1 MADGQQRMRDL
12 IEQVR
17 YHNYRYHV
25 LDDPVISD
33 AEFDLL
39 VRELQG
45 IEAAHPDWI
54 SPDSP
59 TQRIGGQVSA
69 AFEKVRHPQ
78 PILSLAN
85 AYGPDQVRAWVE
97 RVAKLLPDGKTIAD
111 LAFTVEPKFDGL
123 TVVLRY
129 EDGLLVQG
137 ATRGDGEVG
146 EDITTNLRTIAA
158 VPLRIPVAPG
168 APSAPPRLV
177 VRGEA
182 YFALDQFERLNRK
195 LQEAGEKPFA
205 NPRNAAAG
213 SLRQLDPRVTA
224 QRPLSVFCYAI
235 VDAVGLTLRTQ
246 WDTLD
251 YLRSMG
257 FPVSPDAVL
266 LASIEQVL
274 GYWDEWMARRDRLN
288 YEADGMVIK
297 IDDLAISSALGV
309 VGKDPRGALAC
320 KFPAREA
327 TTRLIDVTIN
337 VGRTGSLAPTAV
349 LEPVEI
355 GGITVQHATL
365 HNFDDIARKDIRIG
379 DMVRI
384 KRAGDVI
391 PYVIGPIIDLR
402 VGSERPIQPPT
413 ACPSCREP
421 LVRAGDEVAI
431 YCDNPGCPAQL
442 VRRIEYWVSR
452 SAMDIVGL
460 GTRIVE
466 QLVDADLVHDVAD
479 LYAVKVEDLLQL
491 EGFADKKA
499 RNLVAAIQDS
509 KTQPLHRVLTALGIR
524 SVGATVTQALV
535 GPSSVGC
542 THPRRFPSLEALAA
556 ASSEDVQAIPG
567 IGPHTAWNIIR
578 WFAAEPNRA
587 LIRKLEAAGI
597 RVRAEPAR
605 AAQPVGPLS
614 LAGKTFVIT
623 GTLPTL
629 SREQARELIEK
640 HGGKVSE
647 SVSSNTDYL
656 LFGEKPGSKLA
667 RAQTLAI
674 PVIDEAALRSMVQA

>member
-1 MADGQQRMRDL
+1 
-12 IEQVR
+12 
-17 YHNYRYHV
+17 
-25 LDDPVISD
+25 
-33 AEFDLL
+33 
-39 VRELQG
+39 
-45 IEAAHPDWI
+45 
-54 SPDSP
+54 
-59 TQRIGGQVSA
+59 
-69 AFEKVRHPQ
+69 
-78 PILSLAN
+78 
-85 AYGPDQVRAWVE
+85 
-97 RVAKLLPDGKTIAD
+97 
-111 LAFTVEPKFDGL
+111 
-123 TVVLRY
+123 
-129 EDGLLVQG
+129 
-137 ATRGDGEVG
+137 
-146 EDITTNLRTIAA
+146 
-158 VPLRIPVAPG
+158 
-168 APSAPPRLV
+168 
-177 VRGEA
+177 
-182 YFALDQFERLNRK
+182 
-195 LQEAGEKPFA
+195 
-205 NPRNAAAG
+205 
-213 SLRQLDPRVTA
+213 
-224 QRPLSVFCYAI
+224 
-235 VDAVGLTLRTQ
+235 
-246 WDTLD
+246 
-251 YLRSMG
+251 
-257 FPVSPDAVL
+257 
-266 LASIEQVL
+266 
-274 GYWDEWMARRDRLN
+274 
-288 YEADGMVIK
+288 
-297 IDDLAISSALGV
+297 
-309 VGKDPRGALAC
+309 
-320 KFPAREA
+320 
-327 TTRLIDVTIN
+327 
-337 VGRTGSLAPTAV
+337 
-349 LEPVEI
+349 VEI

-421 LVRAGDEVAI
+421 VVRAEDEVAI

-535 GPSSVGC
+535 GPSSG
-542 THPRRFPSLEALAA
+542 RFPSLEALGA
-556 ASSEDVQAIPG
+556 ASSEEVQAIPG
-567 IGPHTAWNIIR
+567 IGPHTASNIIR
-578 WFAAEPNRA
+578 WFAAEHNNRA

-605 AAQPVGPLS
+605 AAQPAGPLS

-674 PVIDEAALRSMVQA
+674 LVIDEAALRSMVQA